1 MSSFQ
6 DLFDQHSWEQT
17 AATIYDCDE
26 AGVAAALTKAKSN
39 TKLSLDDFRALIS
52 PAAEPYLEHM
62 AQLSKTITQ
71 QRFGKTIQMFVP
83 LYLSNMCSNICT
95 YCGFSMENKI
105 RRTTLDMT
113 QLKAEAIAIK
123 KLGFDHILL
132 VTGESERKVG
142 MAYFEQALIVLRQYF
157 SHISMEVQPL
167 LTEDYRQLKSWGVET
182 ILVYQETYHRQKYAS
197 YHLKG
202 KKADFDFR
210 LATPERVGDA
220 GINKIGIGCLL
231 GLEDWRTDALHVA
244 MQLQYLERQYWKMK
258 FSLSFPRLRPC
269 EGGATVNSPMSE
281 RQLVQLIC
289 AYRLFNNQ
297 VELSLSTRESAVFRN
312 NMLSLGVTTMS
323 AGSKTQ
329 PGGYASEDKSL
340 EQFSIDDNRSPAQVA
355 AMIKEQGYEV
365 VWKDWQPGLNEVADR
380 CEVG

>member
-1 MSSFQ
+1 MNSFQ
-6 DLFDQHSWEQT
+6 DLFDQQTWEQT
-17 AATIYDCDE
+17 ADTIYACDE
-26 AGVAAALTKAKSN
+26 SAVVVALTKSGN
-39 TKLSLDDFRALIS
+39 GTKLTLNDFKALIS

-62 AQLSKTITQ
+62 AGLSKKITQ
-71 QRFGKTIQMFVP
+71 QRFGKTIQMYVP

-105 RRTTLDMT
+105 RRTTLDMV
-113 QLKAEAIAIK
+113 QLRAEAIAIK
-123 KLGFDHILL
+123 KLGFDHLLL

-142 MAYFEQALIVLRQYF
+142 MAYFEQALTLLREYF

-167 LTEDYRQLKSWGVET
+167 STNDYRQLKSWGVET
-182 ILVYQETYHRQKYAS
+182 ILVYQETYHREKYAT

-202 KKADFDFR
+202 KKSNFDFR
-210 LATPERVGDA
+210 LETPERVGDA
-220 GINKIGIGCLL
+220 GINKVGIGCLL
-231 GLEDWRTDALHVA
+231 GLEDWRTDAFHVA
-244 MQLQYLERQYWKMK
+244 MQLQYLERKYWQMK

-297 VELSLSTRESAVFRN
+297 VELSLSTRESAAFRN

-340 EQFSIDDNRSPAQVA
+340 EQFTIDDNRSPSEVAQ
-355 AMIKEQGYEV
+355 MIKQHGYEV
-365 VWKDWQPGLNEVADR
+365 VWKDWQPGLTEVADR
-380 CEVG
+380 TSLV

>member
-1 MSSFQ
+1 MNSFQ
-6 DLFDQHSWEQT
+6 DLFDQQTWEQT
-17 AATIYDCDE
+17 GATIYACDE
-26 AGVAAALTKAKSN
+26 SAVVVALSKAGKGK
-39 TKLSLDDFRALIS
+39 KLSLNDFKALIS

-62 AQLSKTITQ
+62 AGLSKKITQ
-71 QRFGKTIQMFVP
+71 QRFGKTIQMYVP

-105 RRTTLDMT
+105 RRTTLDMV
-113 QLKAEAIAIK
+113 QLRAEAIAIK
-123 KLGFDHILL
+123 KLGFDHLLL

-142 MAYFEQALIVLRQYF
+142 MAYFEQALTLLREYF

-167 LTEDYRQLKSWGVET
+167 STSDYRQLKSWGVET
-182 ILVYQETYHRQKYAS
+182 ILVYQETYHRQKYAT

-202 KKADFDFR
+202 KKSNFDFR
-210 LATPERVGDA
+210 LETPERVGDA
-220 GINKIGIGCLL
+220 GINKVGIGCLL
-231 GLEDWRTDALHVA
+231 GLEDWRTDAFHVA
-244 MQLQYLERQYWKMK
+244 MQLQYLERKYWQMK

-340 EQFSIDDNRSPAQVA
+340 EQFSIDDTRSPAQVA
-355 AMIKEQGYEV
+355 EMIKQQGYEV
-365 VWKDWQPGLNEVADR
+365 VWKDWQPGLTEIADR
-380 CEVG
+380 TSLA